1 MNMTNR
7 APIFFK
13 PTLMDLYLFRQTTY
27 LLMITLLIGG
37 GVYLMTELFDSMD
50 NFIEAGTKLKY
61 IILYFVVKLPF
72 ILGQILPAAFL
83 LSVIIQLCL
92 MAGSRELLAL
102 QAGGVSLWRIALFFI
117 FYAVFWGGLQLGL
130 SQNLGVTG
138 NNYAKNIWSQH
149 VASNPYKYSIVR
161 NFWLMEDNLMIYAR
175 EVNVKERTGEG
186 IVCYKLSGDGLNVER
201 VVRAPVFSIENRVWT
216 LNNATIYDTNGFVHE
231 SNVDVQFEIDRPIS
245 GLRLLGEDVKL
256 RDYSLWQIGADIERL
271 KKSGSNVEALR
282 TGWHM
287 KLAYAASLVVM
298 SLVAVALITWKEN
311 LYINLGLGLV
321 ITFIFY
327 AILTVSGTL
336 GENGRLSPIVA
347 AWSPVVLVGGISFLW
362 TVYKV
367 PPCFLSNLD
376 KFKLF
381 AIK

>member
-1 MNMTNR
+1 
-7 APIFFK
+7 
-13 PTLMDLYLFRQTTY
+13 MD
-27 LLMITLLIGG
+27 
-37 GVYLMTELFDSMD
+37 
-50 NFIEAGTKLKY
+50 
-61 IILYFVVKLPF
+61 
-72 ILGQILPAAFL
+72 
-83 LSVIIQLCL
+83 
-92 MAGSRELLAL
+92 
-102 QAGGVSLWRIALFFI
+102 
-117 FYAVFWGGLQLGL
+117 
-130 SQNLGVTG
+130 
-138 NNYAKNIWSQH
+138 
-149 VASNPYKYSIVR
+149 
-161 NFWLMEDNLMIYAR
+161 
-175 EVNVKERTGEG
+175 
-186 IVCYKLSGDGLNVER
+186 VE
-201 VVRAPVFSIENRVWT
+201 
-216 LNNATIYDTNGFVHE
+216 
-231 SNVDVQFEIDRPIS
+231 FEIDRPIS

-367 PPCFLSNLD
+367 PPRFLSNLD